1 MSATCPECRYL
12 QEERAA
18 IHEFDGKA
26 SRWEA
31 ERLAKGERC
40 EAHRELGV
48 GRSQMGMKIE
58 VVKWEK
64 HCPQAGEYVGAP
76 RTLAGPFRFGFDG
89 SMEVVLFKYRDWLGG
104 QVREGGPV
112 REKLRDLLRQAR
124 TKEGL
129 RLVCLNVEIG
139 EEIKRVLEEM
149 NLTTDE
155 HGGTRMPEN
164 GAAA

>member
-1 MSATCPECRYL
+1 
-12 QEERAA
+12 
-18 IHEFDGKA
+18 
-26 SRWEA
+26 
-31 ERLAKGERC
+31 
-40 EAHRELGV
+40 
-48 GRSQMGMKIE
+48 MGMKIE

-89 SMEVVLFKYRDWLGG
+89 SRDVVVFKYRDWLRGE
-104 QVREGGPV
+104 VEAGGPV

-139 EEIKRVLEEM
+139 EEIKRVLEGM

-155 HGGTRMPEN
+155 HGRARMPEK
-164 GAAA
+164 GQAA